1 MEKSGKSMVHEME
14 SGNLPETH
22 DLWVNVPSKSM
33 VNGKPMVDGKPA
45 GFC

>member
-1 MEKSGKSMVHEME
+1 MVHEIE